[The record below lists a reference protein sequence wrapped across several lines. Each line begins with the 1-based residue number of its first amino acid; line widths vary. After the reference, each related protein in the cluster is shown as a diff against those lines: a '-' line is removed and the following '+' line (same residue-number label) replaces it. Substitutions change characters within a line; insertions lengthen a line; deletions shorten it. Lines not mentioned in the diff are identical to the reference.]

1 MATIQTFEEIEAWK
15 RARKLSQELFTIS
28 QREVMRYDFALKD
41 QLNRSTGSVMDNIA
55 EGFERGGNR
64 EFIQF
69 LFIAKG
75 STGEARSQLY
85 RMLDRRYITV
95 EEHERLS
102 IELRSKSQLL
112 MNFISYLKK
121 ADLKGAKYHEPQAH
135 YISPP
140 SLILPP

>member
-1 MATIQTFEEIEAWK
+1 
-15 RARKLSQELFTIS
+15 
-28 QREVMRYDFALKD
+28 MRFDFALKD

-64 EFIQF
+64 EFVQF

-102 IELRSKSQLL
+102 VELRSTSQLL
-112 MNFISYLKK
+112 MNFISYLKST
-121 ADLKGAKYHEPQAH
+121 DLKGAKYHEPEAH
-135 YISPP
+135 YISLP